1 MITIIKKYKA
11 EIIFGIILIVHF
23 SGIIKNIEVYEIG
36 IGAIVVAYGIYEKI
50 KNRNKM
56 RKENILILKTNNEQ
70 YRKTSKLVLG
80 IIAIIFSVI
89 GFQYTAFEKPFLTVL
104 IIIGFLLVISS
115 LLTENSSFIEILNKR
130 LRFEN
135 DIDLE
140 IRDISSIKLNESEII
155 FNQTNNKSSRIAFL
169 DNSKESIERMKKYFE
184 KNLNKIEFE

>member
-56 RKENILILKTNNEQ
+56 RKENILILKTNNEES
-70 YRKTSKLVLG
+70 RKTTKLILG
-80 IIAIIFSVI
+80 IIAIIFSLI
-89 GFQYTAFEKPFLTVL
+89 GLQYTAFEKPFLTVL

-140 IRDISSIKLNESEII
+140 ISDISSIKLNESEII

-169 DNSKESIERMKKYFE
+169 NNSKESIEQMKKYFE